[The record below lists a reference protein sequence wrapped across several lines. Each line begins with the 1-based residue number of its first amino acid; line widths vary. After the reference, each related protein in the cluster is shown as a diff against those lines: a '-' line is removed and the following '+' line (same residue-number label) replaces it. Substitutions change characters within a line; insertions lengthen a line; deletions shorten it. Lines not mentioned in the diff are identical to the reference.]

1 MRGNKHMS
9 HSEIA
14 TARTVDLTDY
24 DKELLHLSGA
34 IQPHGMLFVLKEPHL
49 EIIQVSNNTFEFIGL
64 HPQELIS
71 KEFKDLLE
79 PKEANFIRQCL
90 LKDFENIN
98 PLKISINVRGK
109 ILVFDGI
116 IHRSEEVLLL
126 ELEPRQSEQ
135 SSDFLKFYHL
145 VKGSINKIANA
156 ASLQNMCQ
164 IIVKEVQKLTGF
176 DRVIIY
182 QFDTE
187 QAGKVIAEEKLE
199 SLSPYL
205 GLRYPASDIP
215 DQAKQL
221 YTLNRLRLIPDVNSQ
236 PIELV
241 PAHNPLTN
249 KSLDL
254 SYSVLRSVSP
264 CHFEYLKNMGVT
276 ASMSISLIRDNKL
289 WGLIACHHQSPKH
302 VTYEVRTACEFLGQV
317 MSLELAAK
325 EDNENIDYKIK
336 LKSIQSKFIETI
348 PQEENLM
355 DGLVK
360 DKSNLLNLVS
370 SDGIAICTN
379 GHLSVIG
386 KTPEEADIQ
395 NLIEWVETKINND
408 IFYTDSLPKIYPAAE
423 KFKDVGSGLIAL
435 SISQIQKNYILWFRS
450 EVIQTVNW
458 GANPN
463 EKIEF
468 EQNSVRFSPRKSFE
482 LWQETVRCKS
492 LPWKQCEI
500 DAVLDLRNV
509 IVGIVLRKA
518 DELARINIELAR
530 SNSELD
536 AFAYIASHD
545 LKEPLRGIH
554 NYSSF
559 LIEDYANVL
568 SEEGVSKL
576 QTLVRLTQRMED
588 LINSLLHFSRL
599 GRVELSM
606 QKTDLNELVNNVIDV
621 LNISLKGTKV
631 KIRIPRPLPFI
642 ECDRVQV
649 SEVFSNLIS
658 NAIKY
663 NDKVDKWVEIGFL
676 ESGHE
681 LENKNLQL
689 SEDKTSQDIVFYIRD
704 NGIGIREKHLDTIF
718 RIFKRL
724 HAPNR
729 YGGGT
734 GAGLTIAKKIVERH
748 DGRIWVESKYGE
760 GSTFYF
766 TLPS

>member
-9 HSEIA
+9 DSEVA

-49 EIIQVSNNTFEFIGL
+49 EIIQVSNNTFEFIGF
-64 HPQELIS
+64 HPQELID

-90 LKDFENIN
+90 LKDFESIN

-116 IHRSEEVLLL
+116 IHRSKEVLLL
-126 ELEPRQSEQ
+126 ELEPSQSEQ
-135 SSDFLKFYHL
+135 SSNSLKFYHL
-145 VKGSINKIANA
+145 VKGSVNKMGNA
-156 ASLQNMCQ
+156 ASLQDMCQ

-199 SLSPYL
+199 NLSPYL
-205 GLRYPASDIP
+205 GLRYPDSDIP

-221 YTLNRLRLIPDVNSQ
+221 YTLNRLRLIPNVNSE

-249 KSLDL
+249 KCLDL

-458 GANPN
+458 GGNPN
-463 EKIEF
+463 EKIEV

-568 SEEGVSKL
+568 TEEGVSKL

-631 KIRIPRPLPFI
+631 EIRIPRPLPFI

-681 LENKNLQL
+681 LENKNLQP